1 MKEEILCITKKWKTA
16 KNEWENYD
24 SEFLRALCSV

>member
-1 MKEEILCITKKWKTA
+1 MKEEILCITNKGKTA

-24 SEFLRALCSV
+24 SDVLRALCSV